1 MIPNGIR
8 LVRYYIDSNI
18 FIAYLSKEEGYY
30 SFSENTFKQLD
41 KGAISGVFSSIMYS
55 EVISISKNPKS
66 GEIIQRFVD
75 HFGKKLVE
83 VPSDKN
89 ICLLAAEIRAKH
101 NIKLPD
107 AIHLASAIE
116 TKTDIFVTADKKLL
130 GVAGKYMKTSSVS
143 SE

>member
-1 MIPNGIR
+1 VIPNGIR

-30 SFSENTFKQLD
+30 SFSENTFKKLD
-41 KGAISGVFSSIMYS
+41 RGVISGAFSSIMFS
-55 EVISISKNPKS
+55 EVISISEDPKS
-66 GEIIQRFVD
+66 SEIIRRFVD
-75 HFGKKLVE
+75 HFGKNLVE
-83 VPSDKN
+83 VPADKN